1 MKAKFLTFVVA
12 AAIVSALASTSA
24 YSKGSAADIARK
36 ECETKCNMSGAPPT
50 PQIQAC
56 YQKCDTKTDTKK

>member
-1 MKAKFLTFVVA
+1 VA
-12 AAIVSALASTSA
+12 AIASAFACTSA
-24 YSKGSAADIARK
+24 FSRGSAAAEARK
-36 ECETKCNMSGAPPT
+36 ECETKCNTTGAPPT